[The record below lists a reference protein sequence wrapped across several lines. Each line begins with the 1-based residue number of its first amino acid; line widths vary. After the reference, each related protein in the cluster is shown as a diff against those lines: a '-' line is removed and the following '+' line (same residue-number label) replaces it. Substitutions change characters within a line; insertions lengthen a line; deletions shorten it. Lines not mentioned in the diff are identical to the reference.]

1 MSLLNYLQYFA
12 ERKDKARERELQD
25 SANQWM
31 YGYDQAATPEARQR
45 ALAGINTAVPD
56 ITYAAKLQDFI
67 LKRDQAQ
74 QEAKHRA
81 GINQVYEN
89 LARGKQTGG
98 PLREGFSPLA
108 FEDYTMPEALKM
120 FTKYGQAGLEQFD
133 KIAGSTQ
140 TANDAVTLAN
150 FRKDSAETP
159 RTLEGFR
166 TLQQKYPLLT
176 KQADLATGLPKETTP
191 YEGLSADYETFLR
204 ANGVPN
210 SPQSYRAWQQDVIA
224 QKRAGA
230 TQVSNVIN
238 NSKGQ
243 DKVDTT
249 YAPEYVKNIVEG
261 GIGDTLTQVESLENV
276 AARLRGG
283 EKLSG
288 RMFAAIPESMLP
300 VSHPQVAAARDDVL
314 NTVQRSLREIL
325 GAQFTENEGALLLKR
340 SYDVRL
346 PPEENARRVERLARQ
361 LRVAAEAKASAAR
374 YFEERGTLTG
384 YRGKVYTMQD
394 FLGDRVPVR
403 TPQRQGGARPQHG
416 NDLSRAA
423 QEELRRRGL

>member
-25 SANQWM
+25 RANQWM
-31 YGYDQAATPEARQR
+31 SGYDQAATPEARQR

-81 GINQVYEN
+81 GINQAYEN
-89 LARGKQTGG
+89 LAQGKQTGG

-120 FTKYGQAGLEQFD
+120 FTKYGQAGVEQFD
-133 KIAGSTQ
+133 KFAGSTQ

-191 YEGLSADYETFLR
+191 YEGLSSDYETFLR

-210 SPQSYRAWQQDVIA
+210 SPQAYRAWQQDVIA

-230 TQVSNVIN
+230 VTVN
-238 NSKGQ
+238 NNIGANTPGRKKADEAFGTDYAEFIASGGYADIVKQTAQLQ
-243 DKVDTT
+243 DV
-249 YAPEYVKNIVEG
+249 VKE
-261 GIGDTLTQVESLENV
+261 LE
-276 AARLRGG
+276 
-283 EKLSG
+283 SG
-288 RMFAAIPESMLP
+288 RNITGPVVGSTPDSILKFTNPEAISAREK
-300 VSHPQVAAARDDVL
+300 VEEVA
-314 NTVQRSLREIL
+314 QRNLRLIL
-325 GAQFTENEGALLLKR
+325 GAQFTEKEGDRLIRRAFNPNLSEKENAQRVRRLLKQI
-340 SYDVRL
+340 
-346 PPEENARRVERLARQ
+346 EI
-361 LRVAAEAKASAAR
+361 AAQAKQSAAD
-374 YFEERGTLTG
+374 YFEANGTLTG
-384 YRGKVYTMQD
+384 WKGKRYTASDFESAIDGNPVKKSATGPVNQGQGNIQ
-394 FLGDRVPVR
+394 FLGF
-403 TPQRQGGARPQHG
+403 
-416 NDLSRAA
+416 
-423 QEELRRRGL
+423 E